1 MLVLA
6 SERDNGEKRLWLAV
20 IERAIKDLHSTEWR
34 IQDDA
39 RAFLT
44 RPSHDLHMVCDL
56 VDFDARAVM
65 EASRHIEELG
75 KIEREVY
82 LRSLLDED
90 D

>member
-1 MLVLA
+1 LA
-6 SERDNGEKRLWLAV
+6 SEQDNGEKRLWLAV

-44 RPSHDLHMVCDL
+44 RPSRDLYMVCDL

-65 EASRHIEELG
+65 EAARYMEELG
-75 KIEREVY
+75 ESERKVC
-82 LRSLLDED
+82 LQSLLDED